1 MRQSGCVGC
10 RATFNSGAILILL
23 TRMSNDFVTQS
34 SARRCRR
41 LILNGSGAW
50 RKFCQSEILGDE
62 QDGELKR
69 AGCALST
76 LQGEGWDQI
85 QGNTASFAFDHP
97 LSCHCS
103 VNYCIGEDTVVA
115 LDWRRRDQSD
125 GNTRQTANPIL
136 VRLSFFLISA
146 RVC

>member
-1 MRQSGCVGC
+1 
-10 RATFNSGAILILL
+10 
-23 TRMSNDFVTQS
+23 MSNDFVTQS
-34 SARRCRR
+34 SARRCCR

-50 RKFCQSEILGDE
+50 RKFCQSEFLGDE

-97 LSCHCS
+97 LLSLQRKLLHWGGYS
-103 VNYCIGEDTVVA
+103 GCIGLEAEGGPVG
-115 LDWRRRDQSD
+115 SE
-125 GNTRQTANPIL
+125 
-136 VRLSFFLISA
+136 
-146 RVC
+146 

>member
-34 SARRCRR
+34 SARRCCR

-69 AGCALST
+69 AGCALCRPCRGKVGIRFRVIRLPLPST
-76 LQGEGWDQI
+76 I
-85 QGNTASFAFDHP
+85 R
-97 LSCHCS
+97 SCHCS

-125 GNTRQTANPIL
+125 GNTRQTSNPIL
-136 VRLSFFLISA
+136 GRLSLSF
-146 RVC
+146 

>member
-1 MRQSGCVGC
+1 
-10 RATFNSGAILILL
+10 
-23 TRMSNDFVTQS
+23 MSNDFVTQS
-34 SARRCRR
+34 SARRR

-50 RKFCQSEILGDE
+50 RKFCQSEILRDE

-97 LSCHCS
+97 LLSLQRKLLHWGGYS
-103 VNYCIGEDTVVA
+103 GCIGLEA
-115 LDWRRRDQSD
+115 EGSE
-125 GNTRQTANPIL
+125 
-136 VRLSFFLISA
+136 
-146 RVC
+146 